1 MAIKPTAPRRVVII
15 GGGPAG
21 LAAAYDLL
29 RAGQRVTILEAAK
42 DFGGLASS
50 FKLEGHP
57 IERFYHFICRSDH
70 QLFKLVA
77 ELGLGS
83 KLLWRQTH
91 TAFYH
96 NGRYYSFGTPVD
108 LIRFSAVPWLQRIR
122 FGLHIFRSR
131 YRSQWRWLDQI
142 PAKPW
147 LIENIGEQAYNVI
160 WHPLLKVKFG
170 HYYEQISA
178 AWIWHR
184 IWRVAKSRR
193 SLLERESFGYLEYGT
208 ATLVDRLVQWMRTQP
223 KADLRADVRVQPLEV
238 CNGRVTEVRVG
249 EETIPCDAVIS
260 TVALPSL
267 ERLVPGQTSAY
278 FEHVRQVQYVGVVC
292 MLLSLK
298 RSFSPN
304 FWTNIND
311 PRISFN
317 GIIEQTN
324 LNHNLQAAG
333 LNIIYIPFYLPIT
346 EPRYTAPDEAL
357 FAEYTAMLQLIN
369 PAFSKSWVK
378 EWHVFRAPYAQPVFV
393 TNFVDL
399 MPAHRSAVRGL
410 YVTDSTQFYPEDRTI
425 SAAIEQGRKVAAMI
439 MSDDP
444 AS

>member
-1 MAIKPTAPRRVVII
+1 MAAPKHVVVI

-21 LAAAYDLL
+21 LAASYDLL
-29 RAGQRVTILEAAK
+29 RAGQRVTLLEAAK

-57 IERFYHFICRSDH
+57 IERFYHFICRSDN
-70 QLFKLVA
+70 QLFKLVD
-77 ELGLGS
+77 ELGLGD
-83 KLLWRQTH
+83 KLHWRQTR
-91 TAFYH
+91 TAFYY
-96 NGRYYSFGTPVD
+96 NGRYYSFGTPLD
-108 LIRFSAVPWLQRIR
+108 LMRFSAVPWLQRLR
-122 FGLHIFRSR
+122 FGLHVFRSR

-147 LIENIGEQAYNVI
+147 LIENIGEQAYNII

-170 HYYEQISA
+170 DYDEKISA

-193 SLLERESFGYLEYGT
+193 SLLERESFGYLEHGT
-208 ATLVDRLVQWMRTQP
+208 ATLVEHMLAWMRTQP
-223 KADLRADVRVQPLEV
+223 NADLRHGVRVQPLGV
-238 CNGRVTEVRVG
+238 RDGKVAEVRVG
-249 EETIPCDAVIS
+249 EESIPCDAVVS

-267 ERLVPGQTSAY
+267 DRLAPGQTSDY
-278 FEHVRQVQYVGVVC
+278 FAKVREVKYIGVVC
-292 MLLSLK
+292 MLLSLN

-324 LNHNLQAAG
+324 LNENLQAAG
-333 LNIIYIPFYLPIT
+333 LHVIYIPFYLPT
-346 EPRYTAPDEAL
+346 SEPRYTAPDEAL
-357 FAEYTAMLQLIN
+357 FAEYTAMLKLLN
-369 PAFSKSWVK
+369 PAFDESWVK
-378 EWHVFRAPYAQPVFV
+378 EWHVFHAPYAQPIFT
-393 TNFVDL
+393 TNFVEL
-399 MPAHRSAVRGL
+399 MPAHRSPVRGL

-439 MSDDP
+439 MADDL
-444 AS
+444 SS